1 MKIAI
6 GADSAGKPLLD
17 VIAAH
22 LAGKRD
28 VEVSDLSQ
36 SGYYAD
42 ISKVVAESVLDGRND
57 RAILF
62 CGTGIGVCIS
72 ANKVPGIRA
81 ALTHDTYRP
90 SAPQS
95 PTMRRSSPWARASS
109 VRSWRSR
116 SSTLGSLR
124 SSTPADRPP
133 AMSRRSTGSTPTGPD
148 LPAMNRLL
156 LGYLRR
162 RSHRFDRCDEVA
174 VAGWRADG
182 AFSWHPR
189 CRTAGAFRGL
199 QGGGVSVCHYKG
211 TDAKLI
217 VVEPTGSETL
227 LAIGFAGQDTV
238 CCANVRAR
246 TGRQAFLCQQGRA
259 FLRSQDGAAA

>member
-28 VEVSDLSQ
+28 IEVIDLSQ

-81 ALTHDTYRP
+81 ALTHDTYSAERAAKSNNAQIITMGARVIGPELAKSIVDTWLASEFDPNGP
-90 SAPQS
+90 SAGNVE
-95 PTMRRSSPWARASS
+95 AI
-109 VRSWRSR
+109 
-116 SSTLGSLR
+116 
-124 SSTPADRPP
+124 
-133 AMSRRSTGSTPTGPD
+133 
-148 LPAMNRLL
+148 NRL
-156 LGYLRR
+156 
-162 RSHRFDRCDEVA
+162 
-174 VAGWRADG
+174 
-182 AFSWHPR
+182 
-189 CRTAGAFRGL
+189 
-199 QGGGVSVCHYKG
+199 
-211 TDAKLI
+211 DAAK
-217 VVEPTGSETL
+217 
-227 LAIGFAGQDTV
+227 A
-238 CCANVRAR
+238 
-246 TGRQAFLCQQGRA
+246 
-259 FLRSQDGAAA
+259 